1 MWREKVLTLI
11 ETLDEK
17 YQRGLLEKDQ
27 PEAMVVMMDFID
39 GTPGKPI
46 VLVAGK
52 ISQDEAKAQR
62 WRYQHWTRARSE
74 LLNLFNQALPNVFLS
89 ELSEQMSK
97 MNPCDIWKE
106 LEQKY
111 GFGDVGGVIELRRQ
125 WERLISANW
134 SNLGTLF
141 AHLKKLRND
150 INRKMRGLVGKGMM
164 TESGLCMKVLSLL
177 PKTSSDCERCEEYYA
192 KKRGQG
198 LSSEP
203 SARECYCCFED
214 GRWKKACLVLVA
226 DRGPK
231 RPGGKLHRSNIRSA
245 PATKKKRAMMAKVRV
260 KVTTK
265 KVEDDQ
271 DEERTPAEAA
281 EFNLTTSKTRNCQ
294 SRQ

>member
-177 PKTSSDCERCEEYYA
+177 PSEFWGSSISLTEEWFTLENAEVNLRCILGTV
-192 KKRGQG
+192 RGRK
-198 LSSEP
+198 SS
-203 SARECYCCFED
+203 
-214 GRWKKACLVLVA
+214 CLPRRDV
-226 DRGPK
+226 
-231 RPGGKLHRSNIRSA
+231 
-245 PATKKKRAMMAKVRV
+245 
-260 KVTTK
+260 
-265 KVEDDQ
+265 Q
-271 DEERTPAEAA
+271 
-281 EFNLTTSKTRNCQ
+281 
-294 SRQ
+294 